1 MFRKILF
8 VSVCFVIMIS
18 LIQCTSGKNDIPM
31 QEPTPLQKI
40 YVGNVSSEGIVQEP
54 GKLIMK
60 ISGNLPSPAYQFER
74 FSVHVKG
81 KVVEITPLATYD
93 RTKMAA
99 QVLVPF
105 QEICKVENLRPG
117 KYDIKILGRSKT
129 VSGYQMTVNK

>member
-8 VSVCFVIMIS
+8 VSICFVSMIS

-31 QEPTPLQKI
+31 QEPTRLQKI
-40 YVGNVSSEGIVQEP
+40 YVDNVNSEGIVQEP

-60 ISGNLPSPAYQFER
+60 ISGNLPTPAYRFER
-74 FSVHVKG
+74 FSIHVKG
-81 KVVEITPLATYD
+81 NIVEITPLATYD

-105 QEICKVENLRPG
+105 QEICKVENLKPG
-117 KYDIKILGRSKT
+117 KYAIKVFGRSKT
-129 VSGYQMTVNK
+129 VSDYQMTVSK